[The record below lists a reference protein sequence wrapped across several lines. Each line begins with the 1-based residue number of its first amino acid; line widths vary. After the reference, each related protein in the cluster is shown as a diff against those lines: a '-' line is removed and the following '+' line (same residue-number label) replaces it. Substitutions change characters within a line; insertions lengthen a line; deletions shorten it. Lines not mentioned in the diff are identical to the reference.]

1 MKNKVRTKVMCE
13 IDYEKMSEQEAQDYF
28 NKNYNISYVDENLPE
43 PSKELLFKHY
53 VASAFVYGIALMFF
67 LFNPFYVELF
77 NRQLYL
83 KESTVCIYFAY
94 LIFAPICLLIFK
106 PRTVYVSHSV
116 EVVNYILKLVKLEG
130 FKKDFTPSELLA
142 WLKPD
147 YKQSQ
152 SILLYFVKFYFGPQ
166 LLVWAINHFSGVVD
180 DIKKIID
187 LNKIVLET
195 YTVEQI
201 FSMPKIILKYRTLIF
216 FACLS
221 TCYFVDTI
229 IFAIG
234 YLTELTF
241 LKNRIRTVENTALGL
256 LFCLCCYPEL
266 SSITA
271 HIIPW
276 QHSESDFNGLCADP
290 LAWPVWILMAIG
302 LFSVMLYVSASVAL
316 FTKGS
321 NLTNRGTVSR
331 FPYSVIRHPA
341 YSAKIL
347 MWGIGSVVA
356 VKMFFQRA
364 DWSGLVF
371 YILGAITWAFIY
383 YMRAITEE
391 RHLYK
396 DPEYRAYCK
405 KVKYRFIPK
414 VW

>member
-1 MKNKVRTKVMCE
+1 MCE
-13 IDYEKMSEQEAQDYF
+13 VDYEKMSEQEAQDYF

-43 PSKELLFKHY
+43 PSNELLFKHY
-53 VASAFVYGIALMFF
+53 VASSFVYGVALMFF

-77 NRQLYL
+77 NGHPYI
-83 KESTVCIYFAY
+83 KESPVWIYFAY
-94 LIFAPICLLIFK
+94 LIFAPICLWFFK

-116 EVVNYILKLVKLEG
+116 EVVNYLLKLVKLEG
-130 FKKDFTPSELLA
+130 FKKGANACELLN
-142 WLKPD
+142 WLKPS

-152 SILLYFVKFYFGPQ
+152 SIILYFIKFYFGPQ
-166 LLVWAINHFSGVVD
+166 LLVWSITHFGGVVSD
-180 DIKKIID
+180 VKKIIE
-187 LNKIVLET
+187 LNELVLKT
-195 YTVEQI
+195 YTVDQI
-201 FSMPKIILKYRTLIF
+201 FSMPKILLKYRTLVF
-216 FACLS
+216 LACIS

-229 IFAIG
+229 IFTVG
-234 YLTELTF
+234 YLTELNF

-256 LFCLCCYPEL
+256 FFCLCCYPEF

-271 HIIPW
+271 HVIPW
-276 QHSESDFNGLCADP
+276 EHSESNFNGLCADP
-290 LAWPVWILMAIG
+290 LAWPVWVVMAIG

-321 NLTNRGTVSR
+321 NLTNRGTVSI
-331 FPYSVIRHPA
+331 FPYSIVRHPA
-341 YSAKIL
+341 YSAKLL
-347 MWGIGSVVA
+347 MWVIGSIVA
-356 VKMFFQRA
+356 IKILIQRA
-364 DWSGLVF
+364 EWGGLAF

-405 KVKYRFIPK
+405 KVKYRFIPN